1 MTLTLMLLSYQI
13 DVFLQKMNIT
23 VLCKALNCVKWF
35 TSCSDHSQRAFV
47 ITIHTYT
54 YWSFTVVADYFSSSW
69 DVWFSL
75 QRLSVQVCNPIVCIC
90 SVFFFLKSTST
101 F

>member
-54 YWSFTVVADYFSSSW
+54 Y
-69 DVWFSL
+69 
-75 QRLSVQVCNPIVCIC
+75 
-90 SVFFFLKSTST
+90 
-101 F
+101 